1 MAKPKVRVKLNH
13 GALKKITQSTRQA
26 LEATGEQMLA
36 DKIRSQQIPFD
47 EGTLQNV
54 QTMIDK
60 GDLDRGKLSIVH
72 DTPYALRLYYHPE
85 YNFTQT
91 FNVNARGEWWEDYLS
106 GDKKGKP
113 KEWFAHYLKRYGGGV
128 IQ

>member
-1 MAKPKVRVKLNH
+1 MARTSIKFKLNH
-13 GALKKITQSTRQA
+13 QAIKKIDKATIQA
-26 LEATGEQMLA
+26 VEATGEKMLA
-36 DKIRSQQIPFD
+36 DKIRAQEIPFL

-54 QTMIDK
+54 QTSVDKSQLDK
-60 GDLDRGKLSIVH
+60 GQLSIVH

-91 FNVNARGEWWEDYLS
+91 FNTNAQGEWWEDYLS
-106 GDKKGKP
+106 GNKKDVP
-113 KEWFAHYLKRYGGGV
+113 HQLFAHYLKRYGGGV

>member
-1 MAKPKVRVKLNH
+1 MARGSVKFKYNH
-13 GALKKITQSTRQA
+13 KNLKKITESTKMA
-26 LEATGEQMLA
+26 IEATAGQMLA
-36 DKIRSQQIPFD
+36 DKIRAQEIPFL

-60 GDLDRGKLSIVH
+60 SALDQGQLSIVH

-91 FNVNARGEWWEDYLS
+91 FNQHARGEWWEDYLT
-106 GDKKGKP
+106 GDKKDRP
-113 KEWFAHYLKRYGGGV
+113 KELFAYYLKRYGGGV